1 MGPASQTRLVSCSDK
16 PSDNRKGV
24 PYLQVLMSEINAAG
38 KGELYPPQFDSP
50 RNLSSRHRD
59 AEVEQ
64 LQCCKPSAA
73 NFAIFFRNTIQISG
87 PCWAL
92 SISSR

>member
-38 KGELYPPQFDSP
+38 KGEL
-50 RNLSSRHRD
+50 
-59 AEVEQ
+59 
-64 LQCCKPSAA
+64 
-73 NFAIFFRNTIQISG
+73 
-87 PCWAL
+87 
-92 SISSR
+92 